1 MWFMMMII
9 TIVIKPTMGWDT
21 FYFYGVTCDFVL
33 ITGIFWAITV
43 LLVAYGS
50 GSKISCASCL
60 CFHWSILE
68 TYCKLQRAM
77 KTAFVC
83 RDVLSLGLI
92 IFICSRPWRPWG
104 SFRTRIAHI
113 AGSACTVPLHQWHVL
128 RAAFMSEP
136 RKRVID
142 GSRTSRAGCDKT
154 WLLKCCLLNMC
165 IYIII
170 YTALGKSTWNCHI

>member
-1 MWFMMMII
+1 MII
-9 TIVIKPTMGWDT
+9 TSYKTMGWDT
-21 FYFYGVTCDFVL
+21 FYFYGVTCES
-33 ITGIFWAITV
+33 TYSWYMFWAITV
-43 LLVAYGS
+43 LLVAYAS

-68 TYCKLQRAM
+68 TYCKLQRTM

-92 IFICSRPWRPWG
+92 IFISLRPWG
-104 SFRTRIAHI
+104 SFRTIQDRTYCR
-113 AGSACTVPLHQWHVL
+113 SACAVSLHQRHVL

-142 GSRTSRAGCDKT
+142 GSRTSRADVRKHG
-154 WLLKCCLLNMC
+154 
-165 IYIII
+165 Y
-170 YTALGKSTWNCHI
+170 STFAY